1 MFHIGNFEAKSM
13 QILIQSQL
21 ITPKTSNTL
30 AMQISQTRMVLFW
43 SPSV

>member
-30 AMQISQTRMVLFW
+30 AMQTRMVLFW